1 MASLNQIA
9 AGIQKAE
16 RKGNLTAAKELTAIY
31 NREYARIYST
41 PKEEE
46 EDAGFFENV
55 GTGLASGFVGT
66 LESAA
71 LGAATLQEEEAE
83 LKSRKKIKDVADR
96 FTPEGGDKDSLTYKL
111 ASGIGSIASFL
122 PAAALGPVG
131 GFAAAG
137 ALGVGAGAGEASER
151 ARAYGATE
159 EERNVAIRK
168 GAAIGATEVLP
179 LGRLASN
186 LKIPGLPEA
195 IEKIGAK
202 VSPKTITGI
211 KTRLQRAAATGV
223 AEGSQEA
230 AAAILQNL
238 TEQGYNPEQV
248 LFEAGVIEEGAIG
261 GGAGAILQGLV
272 DLLAP
277 KKFRGTKDTVEE
289 TTEETP
295 VSAETATPEET
306 KEEPTTAEEE
316 TISVFDAKGTKYK
329 ARVVERSE
337 AGSVIVVDNEGN
349 QVVLDQ
355 SPTAVSADVNDPD
368 YKILSPGHGQKGN
381 ILSKINDLDALETAI
396 KGKLKDP
403 KTVGMVQ
410 QDFIMDLN
418 AIKAERKR
426 RAEGT
431 AEPATPVEKKKEPKP
446 RAGVETKVSAFLGQ
460 LDVDKLEQ
468 RLANAEQEAKNA
480 GLPTGTYELMVK
492 SAMNKKKE
500 TTDVGEQTT
509 GAPDTETA
517 GDSVP
522 SDTEVV
528 GQQRAKSAGKSGRP
542 VKGGLD
548 DSVSDTG
555 RPAGRKGRKQP
566 TLKDPTV
573 KLGLKPGQKIDLA
586 KLQRKETAKIKTK
599 PPTVVEKA
607 DAPITSE
614 SAPVRNK
621 RTNRIRYA
629 NSSKFVKSHPSYS
642 RDLKLLND
650 VYNTPVVKE
659 VSKKAKTEAEKTR
672 LKKQNQ
678 VVEYFNKFDSPMD
691 AIMDATRS
699 VSGEG
704 IVIAKAKQ
712 DAELQAPTNPDK
724 QAQDPEFRKID
735 EILKG
740 TEGENARVV
749 IQWAN
754 KNLSK
759 ETKKQIRERTDQFKK
774 EFAGAVTA
782 LTKFNQAQRKAKK
795 LAEKK
800 EAERKAAEAVE
811 AAKTPEEVKE
821 AKQDKKQKKTA
832 AVKSLVKD
840 EAKETKLSK
849 ADRAKASADANF
861 DKLVNDPKTDLS
873 KSNDFQRARGY
884 AEAGT
889 DPETLLDKLN
899 VLSARAVTDA
909 RKLKQATTAVDDKK
923 KDLGQAK
930 DKPPTKKEAAVDAA
944 LERLNDPKITSQG
957 LALLIKDN
965 DIKYLKKATLEEA
978 IEYSEAAAEA
988 LALGYSMYDSDVEV
1002 VKAITKNVSAK
1013 TKKLLEQGDLKGAL
1027 LEIAKTVENTRMKSI
1042 ARGLAANIGT
1052 TSVSFDTNAGIKNRM
1067 PPQYASDNTIT
1078 HGVFFHG
1085 SNAIVLNKN
1094 VPISIHL
1101 VMHEAVHA
1109 TVDISYHRSKNSV
1122 PAKQLRNI
1130 FEELKPFLDPNA
1142 EGQNIREF
1150 IAESQSNPIF
1160 RRRLGQIKDAQGISA
1175 WQKLVNIFKNFIN
1188 IITGRGTVPVNS
1200 KLSVVDD
1207 AVMLLMNPTPENF
1220 TNNYNLNPSQ
1230 MAKGIDEAL
1239 RPIREE
1245 VKSTNSFKDW
1255 WKNFTAGKQG
1265 LKGLAMGVHLHTL
1278 GDLARS
1284 AGFGNLVTE
1293 LHEVINNQ
1301 AGKMSMAVEKVEKVI
1316 DQKKERAK
1324 RLSPKA
1330 IQAYEDLIYHMEYGA
1345 TLYDVNPFAGT
1356 LEYKGK
1362 FDNDG
1367 NDLYEVYGKQQD
1379 VLDGLTD
1386 TEVKELRAQYEIEK
1400 RLNKSQFEGVI
1411 KALRNESEKV
1421 VESGNVSA
1429 GKQLDGIIQTLL
1441 SRATIEEYWPLTR
1454 AEGKFAASY
1463 IYELTD
1469 DRTGAVI
1476 REEPGFEIFENVSE
1490 RDAYVDKLKDLP
1502 NVKKVKPI
1510 LMDDK
1515 FSYVDNAPSGSFVS
1529 DILQILASA
1538 NVSSD
1543 VQESIIQQYV
1553 NALPASSIYRSLV
1566 RRGNVA
1572 GFVGD
1577 TLTALETK
1585 TKNMAAQAAK
1595 IESVADIANKKR
1607 EIEDR
1612 YKEIA
1617 KDDSLDAA
1625 KAKVLKEVAIEKHA
1639 RFAMSGAVNKPM
1651 EVLYKELNQMAFL
1664 YTLGFNVSSAVVNL
1678 SQIPLVALPFLASRY
1693 GFSNTFDAFTQAGS
1707 VVGGAKI
1714 SLIEYYDDNYNLKAS
1729 VKEDIEKTALDKEDA
1744 EARIEYLES
1753 IIPMVKE
1760 AHGQG
1765 KLYSSRTLV
1774 ELGLGEQ
1781 ANARDKLAHFSA
1793 FFFNGAERFNTQA
1806 TILASYDLVRQ
1817 KMSED
1822 LRAGK
1827 KFFSVRQGKEIDV
1840 PTDIGQLRAIAA
1852 KESIYTAQ
1860 EVNGGARLETTAP
1873 VAKEGIGRV
1882 ALMYKSYG
1890 MMMNSSMIKSGLAA
1904 ANQLYKDNP
1913 EQRKIA
1919 IKQVAGIHLSSAL
1932 FAGLGGIPIWG
1943 LISMVWDLFLDD
1955 EEDDADTI
1963 LRKHIGEMGFKGPLS
1978 TLTGVDVSSRIKL
1991 NDLILQENRF
2001 MRDPS
2006 LEENIGYY
2014 LGGPALSTGKRFMR
2028 SIKDFSEAE
2037 YYRAA
2042 ESAAPAGFGNA
2053 LQAGRYFMDNGV
2065 KTRGG
2070 QFIYENIG
2078 AGEIASKVFG
2088 FAPLEYSFRTAQ
2100 SAAEGKIS
2108 NAIVKRRQ
2116 KLNKL
2121 YFRAIM
2127 ERDSSTARDVLKDI
2141 QEFNVRHPT
2150 AGISA
2155 ASLKRSAKAQM
2166 DKIATMHNGVPVN
2179 KMLQY
2184 ALEKQRREYKQWDK

>member
-1 MASLNQIA
+1 M
-9 AGIQKAE
+9 
-16 RKGNLTAAKELTAIY
+16 Y
-31 NREYARIYST
+31 N
-41 PKEEE
+41 
-46 EDAGFFENV
+46 
-55 GTGLASGFVGT
+55 
-66 LESAA
+66 
-71 LGAATLQEEEAE
+71 
-83 LKSRKKIKDVADR
+83 
-96 FTPEGGDKDSLTYKL
+96 
-111 ASGIGSIASFL
+111 
-122 PAAALGPVG
+122 
-131 GFAAAG
+131 
-137 ALGVGAGAGEASER
+137 
-151 ARAYGATE
+151 
-159 EERNVAIRK
+159 
-168 GAAIGATEVLP
+168 
-179 LGRLASN
+179 
-186 LKIPGLPEA
+186 
-195 IEKIGAK
+195 
-202 VSPKTITGI
+202 
-211 KTRLQRAAATGV
+211 
-223 AEGSQEA
+223 
-230 AAAILQNL
+230 
-238 TEQGYNPEQV
+238 
-248 LFEAGVIEEGAIG
+248 
-261 GGAGAILQGLV
+261 
-272 DLLAP
+272 
-277 KKFRGTKDTVEE
+277 
-289 TTEETP
+289 
-295 VSAETATPEET
+295 
-306 KEEPTTAEEE
+306 
-316 TISVFDAKGTKYK
+316 
-329 ARVVERSE
+329 
-337 AGSVIVVDNEGN
+337 
-349 QVVLDQ
+349 
-355 SPTAVSADVNDPD
+355 
-368 YKILSPGHGQKGN
+368 
-381 ILSKINDLDALETAI
+381 
-396 KGKLKDP
+396 
-403 KTVGMVQ
+403 
-410 QDFIMDLN
+410 
-418 AIKAERKR
+418 
-426 RAEGT
+426 
-431 AEPATPVEKKKEPKP
+431 
-446 RAGVETKVSAFLGQ
+446 
-460 LDVDKLEQ
+460 
-468 RLANAEQEAKNA
+468 
-480 GLPTGTYELMVK
+480 
-492 SAMNKKKE
+492 
-500 TTDVGEQTT
+500 
-509 GAPDTETA
+509 
-517 GDSVP
+517 
-522 SDTEVV
+522 
-528 GQQRAKSAGKSGRP
+528 
-542 VKGGLD
+542 
-548 DSVSDTG
+548 
-555 RPAGRKGRKQP
+555 
-566 TLKDPTV
+566 
-573 KLGLKPGQKIDLA
+573 
-586 KLQRKETAKIKTK
+586 
-599 PPTVVEKA
+599 
-607 DAPITSE
+607 
-614 SAPVRNK
+614 
-621 RTNRIRYA
+621 
-629 NSSKFVKSHPSYS
+629 
-642 RDLKLLND
+642 
-650 VYNTPVVKE
+650 
-659 VSKKAKTEAEKTR
+659 
-672 LKKQNQ
+672 
-678 VVEYFNKFDSPMD
+678 
-691 AIMDATRS
+691 
-699 VSGEG
+699 
-704 IVIAKAKQ
+704 
-712 DAELQAPTNPDK
+712 
-724 QAQDPEFRKID
+724 
-735 EILKG
+735 
-740 TEGENARVV
+740 
-749 IQWAN
+749 
-754 KNLSK
+754 
-759 ETKKQIRERTDQFKK
+759 
-774 EFAGAVTA
+774 
-782 LTKFNQAQRKAKK
+782 
-795 LAEKK
+795 
-800 EAERKAAEAVE
+800 
-811 AAKTPEEVKE
+811 
-821 AKQDKKQKKTA
+821 
-832 AVKSLVKD
+832 
-840 EAKETKLSK
+840 
-849 ADRAKASADANF
+849 
-861 DKLVNDPKTDLS
+861 
-873 KSNDFQRARGY
+873 
-884 AEAGT
+884 
-889 DPETLLDKLN
+889 
-899 VLSARAVTDA
+899 
-909 RKLKQATTAVDDKK
+909 
-923 KDLGQAK
+923 
-930 DKPPTKKEAAVDAA
+930 
-944 LERLNDPKITSQG
+944 
-957 LALLIKDN
+957 
-965 DIKYLKKATLEEA
+965 
-978 IEYSEAAAEA
+978 
-988 LALGYSMYDSDVEV
+988 SDVEV
-1002 VKAITKNVSAK
+1002 VKDITKDVSAK

-1027 LEIAKTVENTRMKSI
+1027 LEIAKTVENRQMKII
-1042 ARGLAANIGT
+1042 ARAFADNIGT
-1052 TSVSFDTNAGIKNRM
+1052 TSVKLDTTEGINSRI
-1067 PPQYASDNTIT
+1067 PPQYVEDNTIA
-1078 HGVFFHG
+1078 HGVFFPKA
-1085 SNAIVLNKN
+1085 NEIVLNKN
-1094 VPISIHL
+1094 IPISIHT
-1101 VMHEAVHA
+1101 VMHEATHA
-1109 TVDISYHRSKNSV
+1109 TTDASYDRNKNSV
-1122 PAKQLRNI
+1122 PAKQLRNL

-1207 AVMLLMNPTPENF
+1207 AVMQLMNPTPENF
-1220 TNNYNLNPSQ
+1220 TPSYGLEPSQ

-1245 VKSTNSFKDW
+1245 VKSTSSFKDF
-1255 WKNFTAGKQG
+1255 WKNLIAGKAG

-1293 LHEVINNQ
+1293 LHEVINGQ

-1330 IQAYEDLIYHMEYGA
+1330 VQAYEDLIYNMEYGA

-1362 FDNDG
+1362 FDNDQ
-1367 NDLYEVYGKQQD
+1367 NDLYDIYGKQQD
-1379 VLDGLTD
+1379 VLNDLAKTD
-1386 TEVKELRAQYEIEK
+1386 PKAIKELRAQYEIEK

-1441 SRATIEEYWPLTR
+1441 SRATIQEYWPLTR

-1502 NVKKVKPI
+1502 NVKSVKPI

-1595 IESVADIANKKR
+1595 IESVADISNKKR

-1612 YKEIA
+1612 YKEI
-1617 KDDSLDAA
+1617 KNDDSLDAA

-1678 SQIPLVALPFLASRY
+1678 SQIPLVAVPYLASRY
-1693 GFSNTFDAFTQAGS
+1693 GLSNTIDAFTQAGS
-1707 VVGGAKI
+1707 VIGGAKI
-1714 SLIEYYDDNYNLKAS
+1714 SLIEYYDDNYNLKDS
-1729 VKEDIEKTALDKEDA
+1729 VKKDIEKTAIDKEDA

-1774 ELGLGEQ
+1774 ELGLGEK

-1793 FFFNGAERFNTQA
+1793 FFFNGGERFNTQT

-1827 KFFSVRQGKEIDV
+1827 KYFSVRQGKEIDV

-1919 IKQVAGIHLSSAL
+1919 IKQVAGIHISSAL

-2014 LGGPALSTGKRFMR
+2014 IGGPALSTGKRFMR

-2078 AGEIASKVFG
+2078 AGEIAAKAFG

-2108 NAIVKRRQ
+2108 NAVVKRRQ

-2121 YFRAIM
+2121 YFRAM
-2127 ERDSSTARDVLKDI
+2127 KEKDLSTARDVYKDI
-2141 QEFNVRHPT
+2141 QEFNKRHP
-2150 AGISA
+2150 SA
-2155 ASLKRSAKAQM
+2155 AITEDTIRRSIKSQL
-2166 DKIATMHNGVPVN
+2166 DKIVTMHNGVPVN
-2179 KMLQY
+2179 QMLQL
-2184 ALEKQRREYKQWDK
+2184 AMEKSRLEYKQWDK

>member
-9 AGIQKAE
+9 AGIEKAE
-16 RKGNLTAAKELTAIY
+16 RKGNLGAAKELRAIY
-31 NREYARIYST
+31 NREYARLYST

-96 FTPEGGDKDSLTYKL
+96 FTPEGGDKDSITYKL

-211 KTRLQRAAATGV
+211 KSRLQRAAATGV

-248 LFEAGVIEEGAIG
+248 LFEAGVLEEGSIG

-306 KEEPTTAEEE
+306 KEEPKVKPKQAAKE
-316 TISVFDAKGTKYK
+316 TPV
-329 ARVVERSE
+329 
-337 AGSVIVVDNEGN
+337 
-349 QVVLDQ
+349 
-355 SPTAVSADVNDPD
+355 P
-368 YKILSPGHGQKGN
+368 
-381 ILSKINDLDALETAI
+381 
-396 KGKLKDP
+396 
-403 KTVGMVQ
+403 
-410 QDFIMDLN
+410 
-418 AIKAERKR
+418 
-426 RAEGT
+426 

-468 RLANAEQEAKNA
+468 RLANSEQEAKSA

-492 SAMNKKKE
+492 SAINKKKE

-509 GAPDTETA
+509 GAPDTETT

-528 GQQRAKSAGKSGRP
+528 GQQRVKGARKSGRP
-542 VKGGLD
+542 VKGRLD

-555 RPAGRKGRKQP
+555 RPAGRKRRKQP

-573 KLGLKPGQKIDLA
+573 KLGLKPGQKINLADLQ
-586 KLQRKETAKIKTK
+586 KKETAKIKTK

-607 DAPITSE
+607 DAPITSQ

-621 RTNRIRYA
+621 RTNRIRYP
-629 NSSKFVKSHPSYS
+629 NSKTFVKNHSSFS
-642 RDLKLLND
+642 RDLKILND
-650 VYNTPVVKE
+650 MWSMKPVKE
-659 VSKKAKTEAEKTR
+659 VNKKTKDPAERTR
-672 LKKQNQ
+672 LKEQNQ
-678 VVEYFNKFDSPMD
+678 VVEYFNKFDSPVD
-691 AIMDATRS
+691 AIMDAAFG
-699 VSGEG
+699 VSRVKSEQ
-704 IVIAKAKQ
+704 VI
-712 DAELQAPTNPDK
+712 LQSPKDTTK
-724 QAQDPEFRKID
+724 QAQDPDYVDIDKI
-735 EILKG
+735 LQG
-740 TEGENARVV
+740 TGGANAKAV

-759 ETKKQIRERTDQFKK
+759 ETKKQLSERIKQFKR
-774 EFAGAVTA
+774 ETA
-782 LTKFNQAQRKAKK
+782 QAKTAETKLQKTQRAAKV
-795 LAEKK
+795 LAAKQ

-811 AAKTPEEVKE
+811 AAKTPEEVQE
-821 AKQDKKQKKTA
+821 AKQDKAQKKTA

-849 ADRAKASADANF
+849 ADRAKASADNNF
-861 DKLVNDPKTDLS
+861 AKLVNNPKTDLN
-873 KSNDFQRARGY
+873 KANDFQKAREF
-884 AEAGT
+884 AEAST
-889 DPETLLDKLN
+889 NPKETIAELN
-899 VLSARAVTDA
+899 VLRANAVTAA
-909 RKLKQATTAVDDKK
+909 RKVKGATTAVDDKK
-923 KDLGQAK
+923 KELGQAK
-930 DKPPTKKEAAVDAA
+930 DKPPTKKAAAVDAA

-978 IEYSEAAAEA
+978 IAYSEAAAEA
-988 LALGYSMYDSDVEV
+988 LALGYSMYSSDVEV

-1042 ARGLAANIGT
+1042 ARAFANNIGT
-1052 TSVSFDTNAGIKNRM
+1052 TSVKLDTTEGINSRI
-1067 PPQYASDNTIT
+1067 PPQYVEDNTIA
-1078 HGVFFHG
+1078 HGVFFPRA
-1085 SNAIVLNKN
+1085 NEIVLNKN
-1094 VPISIHL
+1094 IPISIHT
-1101 VMHEAVHA
+1101 VMHEATHA
-1109 TVDISYHRSKNSV
+1109 TTDASYDTNKNSV
-1122 PAKQLRNI
+1122 PAKQLRNL
-1130 FEELKPFLDPNA
+1130 FKELKPFLDPNA

-1150 IAESQSNPIF
+1150 IAESQSNPIL

-1207 AVMLLMNPTPENF
+1207 AVMQLMNPTPENF
-1220 TNNYNLNPSQ
+1220 TPSYGLEPSQ
-1230 MAKGIDEAL
+1230 MAKGVDEAL

-1245 VKSTNSFKDW
+1245 VKSTSSFKDF
-1255 WKNFTAGKQG
+1255 WKNLIAGKAG

-1293 LHEVINNQ
+1293 LHEVINGQ

-1330 IQAYEDLIYHMEYGA
+1330 VQAFEDLIYNMEYGA

-1362 FDNDG
+1362 FDNDQ

-1379 VLDGLTD
+1379 VLNDLTD

-1411 KALRNESEKV
+1411 RALRTESEKV

-1441 SRATIEEYWPLTR
+1441 SRATIQEYWPLTR

-1502 NVKKVKPI
+1502 NVKSVKSI

-1595 IESVADIANKKR
+1595 IESVADISNKKR

-1617 KDDSLDAA
+1617 GDDGLDTA
-1625 KAKVLKEVAIEKHA
+1625 KAQVIKEVAIEKHA

-1651 EVLYKELNQMAFL
+1651 EMLYKELNQMAFL

-1678 SQIPLVALPFLASRY
+1678 SQIPLVAVPYLASRY
-1693 GFSNTFDAFTQAGS
+1693 GLSNTIDAFTQAGS
-1707 VVGGAKI
+1707 VIGGAKI
-1714 SLIEYYDDNYNLKAS
+1714 SLIEYYDDNYNLKDS
-1729 VKEDIEKTALDKEDA
+1729 VKKDIEKTAIDKEDA
-1744 EARIEYLES
+1744 KTRIEYLES

-1774 ELGLGEQ
+1774 ELGLGEK

-1793 FFFNGAERFNTQA
+1793 FFFNGGERFNTQT

-1827 KFFSVRQGKEIDV
+1827 KYFSVRQGKEIDV

-1873 VAKEGIGRV
+1873 IAKEGIGRV

-1919 IKQVAGIHLSSAL
+1919 IKQVVGIHISSAL

-1955 EEDDADTI
+1955 EQDDADTI

-2078 AGEIASKVFG
+2078 AGEIASKAFG

-2108 NAIVKRRQ
+2108 NAIMKRRQ

-2121 YFRAIM
+2121 YFRAM
-2127 ERDSSTARDVLKDI
+2127 KEKDLSTARDVYKDI
-2141 QEFNVRHPT
+2141 QEFNKRHP
-2150 AGISA
+2150 SA
-2155 ASLKRSAKAQM
+2155 AITEDTIRRSIKSQL
-2166 DKIATMHNGVPVN
+2166 DKIVTMHNGVPVN
-2179 KMLQY
+2179 QMLQL
-2184 ALEKQRREYKQWDK
+2184 AMEKSRLEYKQWDK

>member
-1 MASLNQIA
+1 MPTRQQLESALFNA
-9 AGIQKAE
+9 DKAGDAQ
-16 RKGNLTAAKELTAIY
+16 AAKQLANALKQGNY
-31 NREYARIYST
+31 DSVQ
-41 PKEEE
+41 PKTEG
-46 EDAGFFENV
+46 DAGFFENV

-83 LKSRKKIKDVADR
+83 LKSRKKIKDIADR
-96 FTPEGGDKDSLTYKL
+96 FTPEGGDKDSITYKL
-111 ASGIGSIASFL
+111 ASGLGSIASFL

-202 VSPKTITGI
+202 VSPATITGI
-211 KTRLQRAAATGV
+211 KSRLQRAAATGV

-248 LFEAGVIEEGAIG
+248 LLEAGVVEEGAIG

-277 KKFRGTKDTVEE
+277 KKFRTVKDDGTAK
-289 TTEETP
+289 ETP
-295 VSAETATPEET
+295 TEET
-306 KEEPTTAEEE
+306 KEDLEKGQTVTVQVNKVSDSLGSMSDDDMAPQEVTVTGVKKLDNGDTVYVGETADGRGIGWSDSEIKNGKVTLDPTQDD
-316 TISVFDAKGTKYK
+316 IDALREKRDDFRAQEK
-329 ARVVERSE
+329 ARNKE
-337 AGSVIVVDNEGN
+337 
-349 QVVLDQ
+349 
-355 SPTAVSADVNDPD
+355 
-368 YKILSPGHGQKGN
+368 
-381 ILSKINDLDALETAI
+381 
-396 KGKLKDP
+396 
-403 KTVGMVQ
+403 
-410 QDFIMDLN
+410 
-418 AIKAERKR
+418 
-426 RAEGT
+426 T

-446 RAGVETKVSAFLGQ
+446 RAGVETKVNAFLGR

-468 RLANAEQEAKNA
+468 RLANAEQEAKSA

-492 SAMNKKKE
+492 SAINKKKE
-500 TTDVGEQTT
+500 TTDVGKQTT
-509 GAPDTETA
+509 GAPDTETT

-522 SDTEVV
+522 SSAGVV
-528 GQQRAKSAGKSGRP
+528 GVERTESAEESGRP
-542 VKGGLD
+542 VEGGLA

-555 RPAGRKGRKQP
+555 RPARRARKSNA
-566 TLKDPTV
+566 TV
-573 KLGLKPGQKIDLA
+573 KPKVKPKSKLSGSA
-586 KLQRKETAKIKTK
+586 KVKQL
-599 PPTVVEKA
+599 
-607 DAPITSE
+607 
-614 SAPVRNK
+614 RN
-621 RTNRIRYA
+621 
-629 NSSKFVKSHPSYS
+629 
-642 RDLKLLND
+642 L
-650 VYNTPVVKE
+650 
-659 VSKKAKTEAEKTR
+659 R
-672 LKKQNQ
+672 LK
-678 VVEYFNKFDSPMD
+678 VD
-691 AIMDATRS
+691 
-699 VSGEG
+699 
-704 IVIAKAKQ
+704 
-712 DAELQAPTNPDK
+712 ELQALETDAQPDTIVAEEDVREPSISDVPTYDAKTKKLSFKASKKLVGAHEAYKDDIARLDKLVSEDAAKDTSRKPEDIKTLEAIPEKKRTKTQKNKLVLLTKQFELNKKSLQADAKVIRYLNNFKTPMDGLYAAIYEVSDPDST
-724 QAQDPEFRKID
+724 AVYEP
-735 EILKG
+735 
-740 TEGENARVV
+740 TEGVKVKDPLQTYTVGTGGANAQAVV
-749 IQWAN
+749 DWMQA
-754 KNLSK
+754 NLSK
-759 ETKKQIRERTDQFKK
+759 ETNRQLRQVRRKFKK
-774 EFAGAVTA
+774 ESAAFGKAIEAQKTTPKKAGDAQKKASAQVRRMVDRQRAAGPVTIIKGGKR
-782 LTKFNQAQRKAKK
+782 T
-795 LAEKK
+795 E
-800 EAERKAAEAVE
+800 VE
-811 AAKTPEEVKE
+811 AGK
-821 AKQDKKQKKTA
+821 
-832 AVKSLVKD
+832 VKD
-840 EAKETKLSK
+840 IDETKLSTEDK
-849 ADRAKASADANF
+849 AKLDADNNF
-861 DKLVNDPKTDLS
+861 AKLVKNPKTDLS
-873 KSNDFQRARGY
+873 KPNDFQNAREY

-889 DPETLLDKLN
+889 NPVETIKELK
-899 VLSARAVTDA
+899 VLRARAVTA
-909 RKLKQATTAVDDKK
+909 SRKV
-923 KDLGQAK
+923 GQAK
-930 DKPPTKKEAAVDAA
+930 AAVGAKKKELGQEKAKPRTKKEAAIDTA
-944 LERLNDPKITSQG
+944 LERLNSEKVTIAG
-957 LALLIKDN
+957 LSLMQADLGL
-965 DIKYLKKATLEEA
+965 KYLKKATIEEA
-978 IEYSEAAAEA
+978 IEYSESAAAA
-988 LALGYSMYDSDVEV
+988 LAQGYSMYNSDPKAVE
-1002 VKAITKNVSAK
+1002 AITKNVSAK
-1013 TKKLLEQGDLKGAL
+1013 TKKLLEQGDLKEAL
-1027 LEIAKTVENTRMKSI
+1027 LEIAKTVENSKMKTI

-1052 TSVSFDTNAGIKNRM
+1052 TSVSFDTDAGIKNRM
-1067 PPQYASDNTIT
+1067 PPKYASDNTII

-1109 TVDISYHRSKNSV
+1109 TTDISYQNNINSV
-1122 PAKQLRNI
+1122 PAKQLKKL
-1130 FEELKPFLDPNA
+1130 FGELKPFLDPNA

-1160 RRRLGQIKDAQGISA
+1160 RRRLGQIKDVEGISA

-1188 IITGRGTVPVNS
+1188 IMTGFGTVPVNS

-1220 TNNYNLNPSQ
+1220 TNNYNLDPSQ

-1245 VKSTNSFKDW
+1245 VESTSSLKNF
-1255 WKNFTAGKQG
+1255 WKNLTAGKAG
-1265 LKGLAMGVHLHTL
+1265 LRGLAMGVHLHTL
-1278 GDLARS
+1278 GDLAR
-1284 AGFGNLVTE
+1284 ANGFGNLVTE

-1301 AGKMSMAVEKVEKVI
+1301 AGSMSKAVEKVEKVI
-1316 DQKKERAK
+1316 DQKKARAK
-1324 RLSPKA
+1324 RISKKA
-1330 IQAYEDLIYHMEYGA
+1330 VKAYDDLIYNTEYGA
-1345 TLYDVNPFAGT
+1345 TLYDVNPFAGS
-1356 LEYKGK
+1356 LQYKGK
-1362 FDNDG
+1362 FDNEQ
-1367 NDLYEVYGKQQD
+1367 NDLYEIYGKQQD
-1379 VLDGLTD
+1379 VLDSLESE
-1386 TEVKELRAQYEIEK
+1386 EVKELEAQYNAEK
-1400 RLNKSQFEGVI
+1400 KLNKEQFEGVI
-1411 KALRNESEKV
+1411 RALKKEATKV
-1421 VESGNVSA
+1421 AESGDATA
-1429 GKQLDGIIQTLL
+1429 GKQLDGIVKTLL
-1441 SRATIEEYWPLTR
+1441 SRATIEEYWPLIR
-1454 AEGKFAASY
+1454 QEGKFQVSY
-1463 IYELTD
+1463 IYEVTD
-1469 DRTGAVI
+1469 DKTGAVV
-1476 REEPGFEIFENVSE
+1476 REEPGFEIFKHVSE
-1490 RDAYVDKLKDLP
+1490 RDAYVSKLKELP
-1502 NVKKVKPI
+1502 NVKSVKPH
-1510 LMDDK
+1510 LADDSK
-1515 FSYVDNAPSGSFVS
+1515 SFIDNAPSGSFVS
-1529 DILQILASA
+1529 DVLQILAGA
-1538 NVSSD
+1538 GVD
-1543 VQESIIQQYV
+1543 ATVQEQIIQQYV

-1566 RRGNVA
+1566 RRGNVF

-1577 TLTALETK
+1577 SLTALETK

-1595 IESVADIANKKR
+1595 IESIADISNKKR
-1607 EIEDR
+1607 EIEAR
-1612 YKEIA
+1612 YEEIKE
-1617 KDDSLDAA
+1617 DDTVDTA
-1625 KAKVLKEVAIEKHA
+1625 KAQVLKEVAIEKHA

-1678 SQIPLVALPFLASRY
+1678 SQIPLVAVPFLSGRY
-1693 GFSNTFDAFTQAGS
+1693 GLSNTIDAFTQAGS

-1729 VKEDIEKTALDKEDA
+1729 VKKDIEKTAIDAEDA
-1744 EARIEYLES
+1744 KTRIEYLES

-1760 AHGQG
+1760 AHAQG

-1793 FFFNGAERFNTQA
+1793 FFFNGAERFNTQT
-1806 TILASYDLVRQ
+1806 TILTSYDLVRQ

-1822 LRAGK
+1822 LQAGK
-1827 KFFSVRQGKEIDV
+1827 KYFSVRQGKEIDI

-1852 KESIYTAQ
+1852 KEAVYTAQ

-1904 ANQLYKDNP
+1904 ANQLYKNNP

-2070 QFIYENIG
+2070 QFIYEDIG
-2078 AGEIASKVFG
+2078 VGEIATKVFG
-2088 FAPLEYSFRTAQ
+2088 FAPLEYTFRTSQ

-2108 NAIVKRRQ
+2108 NAIIQRRQ

-2121 YFRAIM
+2121 YFRAM
-2127 ERDSSTARDVLKDI
+2127 KEKDLSTARDVYEDI
-2141 QEFNVRHPT
+2141 KEFNERHPE
-2150 AGISA
+2150 ALISEA
-2155 ASLKRSAKAQM
+2155 TIKRSIKSQL

-2179 KMLQY
+2179 QMLQL
-2184 ALEKQRREYKQWDK
+2184 AMEKSRLEYKQWDK